1 MAFPILL
8 AIKPAI
14 EAAKKLLPVLIK
26 YYKEVLIV
34 SIVLLC
40 AWKYHDMSETIS
52 RQKVVIMQDELIIQ
66 AHEQNEHKLT
76 TAITDQNASILALRV
91 LSNKQGQHID
101 KAQEQA
107 ESVRNEYD
115 DIIMK
120 LLADK
125 PREIVSCEDNMKWLV
140 DKSGDFKWNP

>member
-1 MAFPILL
+1 M
-8 AIKPAI
+8 
-14 EAAKKLLPVLIK
+14 
-26 YYKEVLIV
+26 